1 MFKIKN
7 LTKFNSNTCFNLI
20 SKNKKDLS
28 NFLKLGWSQK
38 QFNLQFNKNI
48 NFSLG
53 YYNNS
58 NLLAFILGDL
68 ITIEK
73 KSEYEILIIYVNSQ
87 YRNLNYATKLINGI
101 NFFLKDI
108 ELKKIYLEVAENN
121 KPAINLY
128 KKTNFNIVGK
138 RKKYY
143 VIDDIKTDALIFNK
157 LINH

>member
-68 ITIEK
+68 ITIEN

-101 NFFLKDI
+101 TFFLKDI

-121 KPAINLY
+121 KPAIINVNVDPKAIY
-128 KKTNFNIVGK
+128 SFRRDSFKHKKK
-138 RKKYY
+138 
-143 VIDDIKTDALIFNK
+143 
-157 LINH
+157 